1 MCSHGD
7 PPESWSPSRTSCR
20 WAQGLLL
27 SEAPTV
33 EPRVSCLAR
42 HLKRRK
48 PTKELDSS
56 VRYDKQVFPLLQRW
70 VHGRRFPPS
79 MHTERSSDN
88 VFKGI
93 AYKYSLQSKDVGRNN
108 TSGGHQMKDEVILA
122 VNFQSFQEGVA
133 QTSSR

>member
-1 MCSHGD
+1 
-7 PPESWSPSRTSCR
+7 
-20 WAQGLLL
+20 
-27 SEAPTV
+27 
-33 EPRVSCLAR
+33 
-42 HLKRRK
+42 
-48 PTKELDSS
+48 
-56 VRYDKQVFPLLQRW
+56 
-70 VHGRRFPPS
+70 

-93 AYKYSLQSKDVGRNN
+93 ERSSDNVFKGMAYKYSLQSKDVGRNN